1 MSRTKAG
8 IKSRLAH
15 TDRRA
20 GSAFVLEYRVLGS
33 TSSEGLVTIITSA
46 PQWKSSN
53 WTSKRSRSSSTWRKG
68 KREPKEDQKLKS
80 QHQLHQ
86 RIISR
91 SASSYPRTAKITLR

>member
-46 PQWKSSN
+46 PQWK
-53 WTSKRSRSSSTWRKG
+53 RSRSSSTWRKG